1 METIIEEDERESIQ
15 NNKNIKTEEKT
26 ENKNKIQILQKANS
40 NDIENRISNNFQAF
54 NRYTEFNESISNVV
68 ESYQEENAKDLVSD
82 DEIINQ
88 ENNNIEN
95 KTNEKINNINTNNT
109 NSNTIIEENKL
120 TPKPTLREKLKEYK
134 VIVLGDFGVGKSSLI
149 YRYLNNK
156 FKKDIQEDSTKS
168 ENNLKIIQIDENLR
182 IKLNIWDTAGMEKNG
197 KIVKRYYVDSYGALV
212 VFDLTNKQS
221 FDNIKSWIN
230 DLKENCP
237 RDIVFCVA
245 ANKSDLIEDRKITY
259 EEIKELMQDDLYY
272 EVSSKNGNNV
282 SLAFEQLAY
291 NIIEK
296 QNEEKDNPDKV
307 LRGVEGR
314 KTTDL
319 KNFDENDLKKKK
331 KCC

>member
-15 NNKNIKTEEKT
+15 NNQNIKTEEKI
-26 ENKNKIQILQKANS
+26 ENNNKIETLQKTNS
-40 NDIENRISNNFQAF
+40 NDIENRISNNFQALSRF
-54 NRYTEFNESISNVV
+54 TEFNESISNVV
-68 ESYQEENAKDLVSD
+68 ESYQDENAKDLVNN

-95 KTNEKINNINTNNT
+95 KTNEEINNINNTNTNN
-109 NSNTIIEENKL
+109 EENKL
-120 TPKPTLREKLKEYK
+120 TPKLTLREKLKEYK

-156 FKKDIQEDSTKS
+156 FKRDIQDDSTKS
-168 ENNLKIIQIDENLR
+168 ENNLKVIQIDEHLR

-237 RDIVFCVA
+237 RDIVYCVA
-245 ANKSDLIEDRKITY
+245 ANKSDLIDDRKIAY

>member
-15 NNKNIKTEEKT
+15 NNQNIKTEEKI
-26 ENKNKIQILQKANS
+26 ENNNKIETLQKTNS

-68 ESYQEENAKDLVSD
+68 ESYQDENAKDLVNN

-95 KTNEKINNINTNNT
+95 KKNEENNNINNTNTNN
-109 NSNTIIEENKL
+109 EENKL
-120 TPKPTLREKLKEYK
+120 TPKLTLREKLKEYK

-156 FKKDIQEDSTKS
+156 FKRDIQDDSTKS
-168 ENNLKIIQIDENLR
+168 ENNLKVIQIDEHLR

-237 RDIVFCVA
+237 RDIVYCVA
-245 ANKSDLIEDRKITY
+245 ANKSDLIDDRKIAS
-259 EEIKELMQDDLYY
+259 EEIKEVMQDDLYY

-282 SLAFEQLAY
+282 S
-291 NIIEK
+291 
-296 QNEEKDNPDKV
+296 
-307 LRGVEGR
+307 
-314 KTTDL
+314 
-319 KNFDENDLKKKK
+319 
-331 KCC
+331 